1 MATRRTFLRTLAL
14 LGAVL
19 YVRVPSVFA
28 GTSRAGARHS
38 LAAKLIACVE
48 AKKSAEIVGLE
59 YLRAFPAEGNAE
71 QLASLIGSGLSKPS
85 QSLARASRKEIK
97 SLLTRQQRDDF
108 AADRIVNVGGWGLSC
123 SEARLYAVVAL
134 SVAAR

>member
-14 LGAVL
+14 LGAAL

-28 GTSRAGARHS
+28 GTSRASARHS

-59 YLRAFPAEGNAE
+59 YLRAFPSEGNAE

-85 QSLARASRKEIK
+85 QSLARASRKEIR
-97 SLLTRQQRDDF
+97 SLLARQQRDDF
-108 AADRIVNVGGWGLSC
+108 AADRIVNVGGWVLSC
-123 SEARLYAVVAL
+123 SEARLYALVAL